1 MLIATDLDGTLLSPR
16 GTLTDR
22 TRAAIAAAERA
33 GVPVVPVTAR
43 QIYGVTELRGGL
55 GRWALCS
62 NAAICWDLHAGT
74 VLFRR
79 TMAAEVTR
87 RFARALSA
95 AAPGT
100 VFAAIQDDGRIFASQ
115 DGYARL
121 CVFADHHRDPATMP
135 ALSLDEVTGS
145 DCLKLVAR
153 HPRLSVAELTAVAE
167 SLRMDDAVHVTSSGA
182 GMLEV
187 SAAGVT
193 KDTGVAMLA
202 DHLGMTRADV
212 VAFGDGENDV
222 ELLAWAGRSWAV
234 ANAVPAAIAAADR
247 IAGSNAEDGVA
258 RVIESLLAEPAL
270 PAGTGAGCDPGP
282 GSSGA
287 AGGDWSH
294 GVAEES

>member
-16 GTLTDR
+16 GTITDR
-22 TRAAIAAAERA
+22 TREAVAAAERA

-43 QIYGVTELRGGL
+43 QLYGLTDLREGL

-79 TMAAEVTR
+79 TLPAPVCR

-100 VFAAIQDDGRIFASQ
+100 VFAAIQDDGRTFASQ
-115 DGYARL
+115 EGYAAL
-121 CVFADHHRDPATMP
+121 CVFSDHHRDPAAMP
-135 ALSLDEVTGS
+135 ALSLDEVTGF

-153 HPRLSVAELTAVAE
+153 HPRLSVAELTAIASALPE
-167 SLRMDDAVHVTSSGA
+167 ADAVHVTSSGA

-193 KDTGVAMLA
+193 KETGVAMLA
-202 DHLGMTRADV
+202 DRLGMGRADV
-212 VAFGDGENDV
+212 MAFGDGENDV
-222 ELLAWAGRSWAV
+222 ELLAWAGRSWAM
-234 ANAVPAAIAAADR
+234 ANAVPAAIAAAD
-247 IAGSNAEDGVA
+247 ALAPSNAEDGVA
-258 RVIESLLAEPAL
+258 QVIESLLAENLRPAR
-270 PAGTGAGCDPGP
+270 P
-282 GSSGA
+282 
-287 AGGDWSH
+287 
-294 GVAEES
+294 